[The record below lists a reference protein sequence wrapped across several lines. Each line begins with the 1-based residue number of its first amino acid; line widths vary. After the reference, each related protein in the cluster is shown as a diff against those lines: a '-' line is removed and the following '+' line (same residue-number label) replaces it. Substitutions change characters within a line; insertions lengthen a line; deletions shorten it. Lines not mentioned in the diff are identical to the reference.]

1 MLPLSFPSSTHEAAK
16 RGAFAYPLSTMRPL
30 TVVKLGG
37 SAITDKSRECT
48 PNLPLI
54 QRVAEEI
61 ARHKEPIIL
70 LHGGGSY
77 AHPVV
82 TRSGLQDG
90 YRGPSQLQ
98 SISETELYLDQLTR
112 IIGVSLLLSEK
123 AFVPLGPMSFL
134 TLRRG
139 QIADWFL
146 EPIKKALDLGLIPLI
161 HGDLAFDSSRGCGVI
176 SADRLASFLGVSLR
190 ASRVLFGC
198 DVDGVYLKNP
208 KVSPNAKLVEEVNR
222 KNARSILTL
231 LANSPSAD
239 ATGGMLSKVREAIR
253 VARSGR
259 ECCIFNLKREMAL
272 GDALRGK
279 VPTGTRFPPWRR
291 GR

>member
-1 MLPLSFPSSTHEAAK
+1 MLPLGFPSSTHEAAK
-16 RGAFAYPLSTMRPL
+16 RGGFAYPPSAMRPV

-54 QRVAEEI
+54 QRVAEQI
-61 ARHKEPIIL
+61 ARHNGPIIL

-82 TRSGLQDG
+82 TRSGLQHG
-90 YRGPSQLQ
+90 YSSPSQLY

-112 IIGVSLLLSEK
+112 ILGVSLLLREK

-134 TLRRG
+134 ILKRG
-139 QIADWFL
+139 LIGDLFL
-146 EPIKKALDLGLIPLI
+146 APIKKALNLGLIPLI
-161 HGDLAFDSSRGCGVI
+161 HGDLAFDSSWGFGVI
-176 SADRLASFLGVSLR
+176 SADRLASFLGVSFK

-198 DVDGVYLKNP
+198 DVDGVYSEDP
-208 KVSPNAKLVEEVNR
+208 KVSPNAKRVKEVNR
-222 KNARSILTL
+222 KNAQSILRL
-231 LANSPSAD
+231 LATGRGVD
-239 ATGGMLSKVREAIR
+239 ATGGMLGKVMEAIR

-259 ECCIFNLKREMAL
+259 ECYIFNLKREAAL
-272 GDALRGK
+272 GDALRGS
-279 VPTGTRFPPWRR
+279 VSIGTRFPPWRPER
-291 GR
+291 